1 MKKIFATLIMTGSL
15 SIVQAQINGG
25 INTNTT
31 SAPVNPGTP
40 PANNNNGTDNAPGSY
55 LNNTTTP
62 GIPPVNSTNSI
73 NNNINNVPGS
83 FQNNTTTN
91 PSGITPSNNGFGTDR
106 NNSIGIPR
114 DTLNFNRNS
123 TPKREL

>member
-31 SAPVNPGTP
+31 PSPVNPGTP
-40 PANNNNGTDNAPGSY
+40 P
-55 LNNTTTP
+55 
-62 GIPPVNSTNSI
+62 VNYTNSI
-73 NNNINNVPGS
+73 NNNGINNMPGS
-83 FQNNTTTN
+83 FQNNNTTN

-114 DTLNFNRNS
+114 DTLNSNRNS
-123 TPKREL
+123 TSKREL